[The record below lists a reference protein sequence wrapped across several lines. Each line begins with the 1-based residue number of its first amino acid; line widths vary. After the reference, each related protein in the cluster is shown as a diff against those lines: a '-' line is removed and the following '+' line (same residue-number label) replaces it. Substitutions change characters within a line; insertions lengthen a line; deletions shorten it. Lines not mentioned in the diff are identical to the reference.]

1 MKLARRLLV
10 AAVSLVALVVCA
22 PAANAQTKPA
32 TAAASPKGAEPEKA
46 AKGAPAEINITVTA
60 RPMRPSAVVD
70 LGKILPDIELSKLR
84 QDFYKQIEGLL
95 LSEPF

>member
-1 MKLARRLLV
+1 MKLARRFLV
-10 AAVSLVALVVCA
+10 AAVSIIAITCA
-22 PAANAQTKPA
+22 TSANAQQKPA
-32 TAAASPKGAEPEKA
+32 GAAAPAN
-46 AKGAPAEINITVTA
+46 AKGPPAEINITVTA

-84 QDFYKQIEGLL
+84 QDFYKQIEALL